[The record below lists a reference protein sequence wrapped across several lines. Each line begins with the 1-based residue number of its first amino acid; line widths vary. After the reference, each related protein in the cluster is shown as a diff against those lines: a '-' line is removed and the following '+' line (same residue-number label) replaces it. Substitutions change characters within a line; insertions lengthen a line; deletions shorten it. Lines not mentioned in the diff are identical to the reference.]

1 MTRELCWKLQKC
13 DIQYIWGQL
22 YHRNCQDRKSSDRKS
37 RNFSSGHCLY
47 GHSYA
52 GNGIQAMREIRKF
65 NTTALFYVVSAY
77 DKFDYAKEAI
87 DLGVERYLTKPIS
100 KAKIISAVEEAIE
113 KVDKKRNQRSNLLK
127 IQENRKRSSL
137 LWKQLVGSLFVP
149 AGGTDS
155 RLLPAASGYRGKNR
169 AMSWSSSLA
178 SRMKMVG

>member
-1 MTRELCWKLQKC
+1 MT
-13 DIQYIWGQL
+13 
-22 YHRNCQDRKSSDRKS
+22 S
-37 RNFSSGHCLY
+37 
-47 GHSYA
+47 
-52 GNGIQAMREIRKF
+52 
-65 NTTALFYVVSAY
+65 
-77 DKFDYAKEAI
+77 FDYAKEAI

-127 IQENRKRSSL
+127 IQEKTGNGHPCCG
-137 LWKQLVGSLFVP
+137 KQLCRKPFVP